1 VSTQYVALR
10 EGNVFEVQALFESRR
25 NRHSPNW
32 KGTSALS
39 MNVNHSNKDYFFLTT
54 VIVTS
59 PGYCLE

>member
-1 VSTQYVALR
+1 M

-25 NRHSPNW
+25 SRHNPNW

-59 PGYCLE
+59 AGYCFE